1 MARFVL
7 VHGAWHGGWCW
18 QKVVPLLEAEGHTV
32 DAVDLP
38 GHGDNPA
45 PIGEMT
51 LATYARCVA
60 DHVEAVGG
68 PVVLVAHSMGGVSAT
83 QAAEL
88 ACERLETL
96 VYVAAF
102 LPNDGQ
108 SLFQLADGDP
118 GTLVLPNL
126 IVDEAAGTCTVAE
139 QALRDAFYGEC
150 GAEDAAQAAAR
161 LVPESLEATGA
172 PVQVT
177 DARAGSIRRVYVECV
192 RDRAISIARQRE
204 MVAARPCEQ
213 VLTLDTD
220 HSPFLSRPQELAAQL
235 LSIAG

>member
-7 VHGAWHGGWCW
+7 VHGAWHGAWCW
-18 QKVVPLLEAEGHTV
+18 EKVAPVLQAAGHTV

-51 LATYARCVA
+51 LEAYARCVA
-60 DHVEAVGG
+60 DHVEAAGG
-68 PVVLVAHSMGGVSAT
+68 PVVLVAHSMGGMSVT

-88 ACERLETL
+88 VCERIETL

-108 SLFQLADGDP
+108 SLFQLADGDH

-126 IVDEAAGTCTVAE
+126 IVDEAGGTCTVAE
-139 QALRDAFYGEC
+139 QALRDTFYGEC
-150 GAEDAAQAAAR
+150 SAEDAAQAAAR
-161 LVPESLEATGA
+161 LVPESLQATGA
-172 PVQVT
+172 PVRVT
-177 DARAGSIRRVYVECV
+177 AERAGSVRRIYVECT
-192 RDRAISIARQRE
+192 RDRAISIASQRE

-213 VLTLDTD
+213 VLTLDAD

-235 LSIAG
+235 LSVAG